1 MLFYVK
7 AWLSSLQG
15 KSEPVLLIL
24 KSIGLVKSGAVLLKD
39 EKTPPPE
46 EFLADIWKT
55 FLIGGLFEP
64 GVFFPFLIMFWGLF
78 IDTLVVNREEPS
90 VRRALLSFL
99 LLWIWAEAVKACLL
113 TVFLPALLLLLYFVF
128 YEYIKLPGLLGERLF
143 HSFTT
148 NNDCRYINESEFTTG
163 LFNLF
168 SSTLSTKI
176 LMTFKMYDF
185 SGKGKITKEDVR
197 VLMSYIPFKCFAT
210 SWGIDDSPR

>member
-1 MLFYVK
+1 MQVKQLERTLNIKFQTEVALPYLKTLFTTLL
-7 AWLSSLQG
+7 ARNSNTSRSDDQNLS
-15 KSEPVLLIL
+15 KI
-24 KSIGLVKSGAVLLKD
+24 
-39 EKTPPPE
+39 
-46 EFLADIWKT
+46 
-55 FLIGGLFEP
+55 
-64 GVFFPFLIMFWGLF
+64 
-78 IDTLVVNREEPS
+78 
-90 VRRALLSFL
+90 
-99 LLWIWAEAVKACLL
+99 
-113 TVFLPALLLLLYFVF
+113 VF